1 MHHWRKSAL
10 TSLSTILAGA
20 AVAAAMAPARAADIS
35 GAGSTFAYPIYA
47 AWGAAYQKET
57 GVALNYQPI
66 GSSDGI
72 TKLQNKEVI
81 FAASDMPLNLV
92 DLDMDGFVQFP
103 TLTAGVVPVV
113 NIDGLKPGELVLDGA
128 TLARIFLGEIKAW
141 NDPAIRKLNPN
152 AKLPSQAIGV
162 VYRSDGS
169 GTTFLFTDYL
179 GKISPMW
186 RSRVGSTTAVEWPI
200 GAGAAG
206 NEGVASRVA
215 GTKGA
220 IGYVEYAYARQ
231 NRLTYSKL
239 VNRDGKTVSP
249 SLASFA
255 AAANNANWE
264 GAPGFG
270 VLLTD
275 EPGAATWP
283 VTGATFILMHKQ
295 PNDAAA
301 AAAALKFFD
310 WAYTKGGKMAEEL
323 DYVPMPAGVVAAVHR
338 LWAGQIKDATGK
350 AIYTPPK

>member
-1 MHHWRKSAL
+1 LRAFR
-10 TSLSTILAGA
+10 SLAAAG
-20 AVAAAMAPARAADIS
+20 VAAAAMIAPAAAADVS
-35 GAGSTFAYPIYA
+35 GAGATFPYPIYA
-47 AWGAAYQKET
+47 QWAEAYKKET
-57 GVALNYQPI
+57 RNGVSYRPI
-66 GSSDGI
+66 GSADGI
-72 TKLQNKEVI
+72 RQVQSREVT
-81 FAASDMPLNLV
+81 FAATDMPLPAG
-92 DLDMDGFVQFP
+92 DLESAALVQFP
-103 TLTAGVVPVV
+103 MLTAGIVAVV
-113 NIDGLKPGELVLDGA
+113 NIDGVNPGDLVLDGA
-128 TLARIFLGEIKAW
+128 TLARIFLGEVRAW

-179 GKISPMW
+179 GKMSPLW

-206 NEGVASRVA
+206 NEGVASSVA
-215 GTKGA
+215 RMKGS

-231 NRLTYSKL
+231 NGLTYSKL

-270 VLLTD
+270 VVLTN

-283 VTGATFILMHKQ
+283 IAGATFILMPKQ
-295 PNDAAA
+295 PNDVAAA
-301 AAAALKFFD
+301 GAALKFFD
-310 WAYTKGGKMAEEL
+310 WAYAKGGKMAEEL
-323 DYVPMPAGVVAAVHR
+323 DYVPMPANVVAAVHR
-338 LWAGQIKDATGK
+338 LWAAQIKDPTGK
-350 AIYTPPK
+350 PIYTPPK

>member
-141 NDPAIRKLNPN
+141 NDPAIRKLNPSV
-152 AKLPSQAIGV
+152 KLPSRSIAV
-162 VYRSDGS
+162 VYRRDGS
-169 GTTFLFTDYL
+169 GTTFVFTDYL
-179 GKISPMW
+179 NKVSDKW
-186 RSRVGSTTAVEWPI
+186 KTAVGSTTAVEWP
-200 GAGAAG
+200 AGTGVKG
-206 NEGVASRVA
+206 NEG
-215 GTKGA
+215 
-220 IGYVEYAYARQ
+220 
-231 NRLTYSKL
+231 
-239 VNRDGKTVSP
+239 
-249 SLASFA
+249 A
-255 AAANNANWE
+255 AAS
-264 GAPGFG
+264 
-270 VLLTD
+270 V
-275 EPGAATWP
+275 
-283 VTGATFILMHKQ
+283 
-295 PNDAAA
+295 
-301 AAAALKFFD
+301 
-310 WAYTKGGKMAEEL
+310 GGL
-323 DYVPMPAGVVAAVHR
+323 
-338 LWAGQIKDATGK
+338 
-350 AIYTPPK
+350 